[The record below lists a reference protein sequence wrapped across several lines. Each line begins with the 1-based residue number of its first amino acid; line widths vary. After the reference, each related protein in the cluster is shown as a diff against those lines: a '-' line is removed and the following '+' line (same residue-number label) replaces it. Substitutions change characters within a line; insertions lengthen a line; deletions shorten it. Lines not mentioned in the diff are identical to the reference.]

1 MKTVKVYS
9 FLSLVLSSNAYFI
22 NKSPRLI
29 GPRVTPSMSL
39 NYEPSNVIKTMGSQ
53 ISQQWSYSDFLDNVR
68 SKHIEA
74 VSILGNNKGFIAIDN
89 LHETSDIQPENL
101 HAIQSSEQ
109 LNQNLID
116 TLVNNHIDFDIL
128 NTPATSNNPALGFLS
143 MVLQLGLS
151 YIVLGTVIGF
161 IFRFMSGGG
170 GGGGGGGGMNPFARL
185 QGDIEVID
193 NQSIKTRFEDVA
205 GIDTIKNE
213 LVEIVDYLKS
223 PLKYESAGAKV
234 PKGVLLEGS
243 PGVGKTLLAKA
254 VAGEA
259 GVPFI
264 SISGSSFVEM
274 YVGVGAARVR
284 KLFDKAREQ
293 ERCIIFIDEIDAVGK
308 QRGSSGLNGGN
319 DEREQTLN
327 QLLTELDGF
336 EERPGIII
344 LAATNRIDLLDS
356 ALTRP
361 GRFDR
366 KISVPL
372 PNFEARK
379 KIINIHCRGKTI
391 SKEVSIDEIAS
402 LSSGFS
408 GADIQNLLNEAAIL
422 SVRDDQDSISTK
434 NILDA
439 FEKIQIG
446 LPTDNSNLDEE
457 VKELVAYHEAG
468 HSLCSLYFENS
479 FNFSKATIRATSN
492 GAGGYTL
499 FTPEEKY
506 NMYPNK
512 KYMLARLVISLGG
525 RAGESVLYNSKNLEN
540 DDLLFQ
546 DNDYEELYI
555 TAGASGDLETANMLA
570 TNYITRWG
578 FSDDFLYYTS
588 TEDSFDS
595 RTSEATKDSI
605 DVYKRRLIS
614 DCYTMAKKILSD
626 NFVSLEF
633 IANYLIANQTIAAAD
648 LPPLNIKYQGN
659 Q

>member
-1 MKTVKVYS
+1 MKTVKIYF
-9 FLSLVLSSNAYFI
+9 FLSLLMSTNAYFI
-22 NKSPRLI
+22 HKSSRLI
-29 GPRVTPSMSL
+29 GARKTPSMSL
-39 NYEPSNVIKTMGSQ
+39 DYEPSNIIKSMGSQ
-53 ISQQWSYSDFLDNVR
+53 IQQQWSYSDFLDNVQR
-68 SKHIEA
+68 KHIEA

-89 LHETSDIQPENL
+89 LHEAGDIHSENL

-116 TLVNNHIDFDIL
+116 TLVKNHIDFDIL
-128 NTPATSNNPALGFLS
+128 NTPTSNNPAFGFLS
-143 MVLQLGLS
+143 MIVQLGVS
-151 YIVLGTVIGF
+151 YIVLGTVIGL
-161 IFRFMSGGG
+161 IFKFMSGGSG
-170 GGGGGGGGMNPFARL
+170 GGGGGGGGMNPFSRL

-193 NQSIKTRFEDVA
+193 NNNIKTRFEDVA

-213 LVEIVDYLKS
+213 LVEIVDYLIS
-223 PLKYESAGAKV
+223 PLKYEAAGAKV
-234 PKGVLLEGS
+234 PKGVLLEGL
-243 PGVGKTLLAKA
+243 PGVGKTLLARA

-293 ERCIIFIDEIDAVGK
+293 EKCIIFIDEIDAVGK
-308 QRGSSGLNGGN
+308 QRGSGGLSGN

-336 EERPGIII
+336 DERPGIII

-391 SKEVSIDEIAS
+391 SPEVSIDEISS

-408 GADIQNLLNEAAIL
+408 GADIQNLLNEAAIF
-422 SVRDDQDSISTK
+422 SVRDDQESITTK

-446 LPTDNSNLDEE
+446 LPTDNSNLDYD

-512 KYMLARLVISLGG
+512 KYMLARLVVSLGG

-578 FSDDFLYYTS
+578 FSDDFLYYTT

-614 DCYTMAKKILSD
+614 DCYSMAKKILSD
-626 NFVSLEF
+626 NFESLEF
-633 IANYLIANQTIAAAD
+633 IANYLITNQTIAAAD
-648 LPPLNIKYQGN
+648 LPQMNIQYQGER
-659 Q
+659 

>member
-1 MKTVKVYS
+1 MKRTKVFF
-9 FLSLVLSSNAYFI
+9 FLPILMSSNAYLF
-22 NKSPRLI
+22 SSSRRVL
-29 GPRVTPSMSL
+29 GPRVTPSMNL
-39 NYEPSNVIKTMGSQ
+39 DYEPSNIIKTMGSQ
-53 ISQQWSYSDFLDNVR
+53 ISQQWTYSDFLDNVQN
-68 SKHIEA
+68 KHIEA

-89 LHETSDIQPENL
+89 LHQAADIQPENL

-116 TLVNNHIDFDIL
+116 TLVKNHIDFDIL
-128 NTPATSNNPALGFLS
+128 NTPATLIISIRILS
-143 MVLQLGLS
+143 MIVQLGVS

-170 GGGGGGGGMNPFARL
+170 GGGSGGGGMNPFSRL

-193 NQSIKTRFEDVA
+193 NKNIKTRFEDVA

-223 PLKYESAGAKV
+223 PLKYEAAGAKV

-308 QRGSSGLNGGN
+308 QRGSGGLNGGN

-391 SKEVSIDEIAS
+391 SSEVSMVIAS

-422 SVRDDQDSISTK
+422 SVRDEQDSITTK

-512 KYMLARLVISLGG
+512 KFMLARLVVSLGG

-626 NFVSLEF
+626 NFESLEF

-648 LPPLNIKYQGN
+648 LPQMIIQYQSDI
-659 Q
+659 